1 MKKKKVVCNSHL
13 ISKISSMLQLVSE
26 ECFLNAKV
34 LAALKAFKWK
44 VLVQRFKIF
53 VVVKD
58 GEAK

>member
-1 MKKKKVVCNSHL
+1 
-13 ISKISSMLQLVSE
+13 MLQLVSE